1 MTAKHRTTMQV
12 TKDREIT
19 IRADCVVGVRADKSV
34 RDLSSELKSHLL
46 EGGSVLVGIVVG
58 EMEFRFEARG
68 DPRLRLIH
76 DRDSVVRK
84 SDYVDDRTLAIRS
97 SAAARDIPRDM
108 VRGMRRS
115 DQVVVMELVF

>member
-1 MTAKHRTTMQV
+1 M
-12 TKDREIT
+12 
-19 IRADCVVGVRADKSV
+19 
-34 RDLSSELKSHLL
+34 
-46 EGGSVLVGIVVG
+46 
-58 EMEFRFEARG
+58 
-68 DPRLRLIH
+68 
-76 DRDSVVRK
+76 VRK